1 MKSKEH
7 IGTVKYKKLTI
18 KSILCEFSNISVKKY
33 KKGLINA
40 FKSIFGRR
48 KEKAYEDI
56 DENQIPEEL
65 KSLIGKV

>member
-1 MKSKEH
+1 M
-7 IGTVKYKKLTI
+7 
-18 KSILCEFSNISVKKY
+18 
-33 KKGLINA
+33 GLINA

-48 KEKAYEDI
+48 KEKVYEDI

>member
-7 IGTVKYKKLTI
+7 IGTV
-18 KSILCEFSNISVKKY
+18 KY

-56 DENQIPEEL
+56 DENQISEDL